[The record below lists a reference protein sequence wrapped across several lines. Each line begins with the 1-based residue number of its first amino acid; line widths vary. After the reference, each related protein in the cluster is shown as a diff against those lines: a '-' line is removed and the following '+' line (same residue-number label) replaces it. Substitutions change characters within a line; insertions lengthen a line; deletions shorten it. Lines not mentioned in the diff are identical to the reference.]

1 MKMIINIILGLNQL
15 FQAGARGPM
24 HRRGLIPNR
33 KNSDMK
39 VDKDKLTEIINT
51 SFPSYKV
58 DIMAF
63 NSGVIV
69 IDVFRSGD
77 VVAIQY
83 DGESYIG
90 VSVVPDT
97 KRAGGAGL
105 PQNVFHTVKEFE
117 DYIKRIA

>member
-1 MKMIINIILGLNQL
+1 MINNIILVINHTIPTG
-15 FQAGARGPM
+15 AGVPM
-24 HRRGLIPNR
+24 HRVRPSLNQD
-33 KNSDMK
+33 KNNDMK
-39 VDKDKLTEIINT
+39 VDKTTLTDFINT

-58 DIMAF
+58 DITAF